1 MSNIYIQEP
10 PTTGKVVMKTT
21 VGDIDLELWTK
32 EAPKACRNFIQL
44 CMESYYNDTI
54 FHRILKGFIA
64 QGGDPTGTGEGGESI
79 YGHPFKDEFHTRLR
93 FCRRGLLA
101 MANAGK
107 DDNGSQ
113 FFFTLGATPELQN
126 KHTIFGKVTGETIY
140 NMLKLEDALVDE
152 NDRPQYP
159 QKILKTEVLNNPFQD
174 IVSRVVS
181 EKKEDSKE
189 KKKNKKTGVKNFKL
203 LSFGEEAEEDEE
215 ESSILNRQ
223 YSSKGKSAHD
233 CLSDPKL
240 SSQSVIEPAEPPS
253 KKIKEDRSS
262 DWESDDDETRTPEEL
277 AALQQEKEAMKERIK
292 NKLKDSKKISQSKPK
307 IENDETKDEN
317 INENA
322 EIEEYYFGKYR
333 DEERKKKAE
342 AIRKEIRDLKRS
354 VQNEKKAKEIEQK
367 QQAEKEG
374 NKSEIMKEYIET
386 QEKYKKAKE
395 QLPRKGKAREDFTMK
410 LFKQFKNKLQNAKE
424 HTKDDM
430 TSSDKKTSKDTED
443 DNPHNESWLTHA
455 LQCEEKAPVLAKDAS
470 TKDDDWFEIYDPRNP
485 LNKRRRGEKSHK
497 SQNNKSSKKDGI
509 RPRDWQPRKSSYKVP
524 FRVMRL
530 CLLGM
535 LLPLAFIVGPLYLR
549 YRVYSEQLYALA
561 ISDQRLIDS
570 KISTV
575 WCQSQMIKVNATFNA
590 YLMSNEPVVEKE
602 AIPISMTRHLI
613 MEDDMKEYWGF
624 YLLHGSS
631 VTVSTCVRWPGASLT
646 IIRGFKNLHECAF
659 IGDDSSEELEEL
671 VEIAKEEGFLDVK
684 STTETVRL
692 SNVPDKMRRAD
703 QDVHFHEDK
712 ILRLNISKSSTHQS
726 SHELDPETMRNIL
739 TQLLAK
745 TEYTKKKQKKNLHH
759 HYEAVFR
766 DIINMDKPV
775 TNGTTHPRNLQDQL
789 QEESISRFDNNK
801 KISENSTKFTPMPSK
816 IPVSFQEEQYN
827 YNESERRNF
836 QQNSTFSLNSRPN
849 STISNKQ
856 MESSMAQ
863 EIVKNQEE
871 SKTKQTNSEEVFQ
884 DVLRKINSFGN
895 RGKQILHKLMD
906 TIDMQ
911 AGAKGAALKQL
922 VNDTMNDK
930 KLSREAKRR
939 RRRDLVLSSPLY
951 QELTE
956 EDEDGDAAI
965 EEDMLHPDGI
975 AEDRGTVNETTLN
988 DRSNSEFWSSFSSS
1002 EERLLECKGLI
1013 LNLPLTP
1020 HRFCTPKHESD
1031 HSTASFAN
1039 TVTYRVP
1046 LNGYYFFVFN
1056 SENEIQP
1063 NYVRVKFDLLKT
1075 VYNTSNPVHACKN
1088 STKECSLPFKIFS
1101 NERTILEL
1109 PLSGNDS
1116 QWNDEYIG
1124 VSVCE
1129 PRTMVYTICVIMV
1142 PLLILCFAFH

>member
-32 EAPKACRNFIQL
+32 EAPKASRNFIQL
-44 CMESYYNDTI
+44 CMEGYYNDTI
-54 FHRILKGFIA
+54 FHRILKSFIA

-174 IVSRVVS
+174 IVPRIVS
-181 EKKEDSKE
+181 EKKEESKE
-189 KKKNKKTGVKNFKL
+189 KKKNKKAGVKNFKL

-223 YSSKGKSAHD
+223 YSGKGKSAHD

-240 SSQSVIEPAEPPS
+240 SSQSVIEPAGPPN

-262 DWESDDDETRTPEEL
+262 DWESDGETRTPEEL
-277 AALQQEKEAMKERIK
+277 VALQQEKEAMKERIK
-292 NKLKDSKKISQSKPK
+292 NKLKDSKKISQSKLK
-307 IENDETKDEN
+307 IENDETKNEN

-322 EIEEYYFGKYR
+322 EIEEYYFGKDR

-354 VQNEKKAKEIEQK
+354 VQNEKKAKEIDQK
-367 QQAEKEG
+367 QQAEEKG

-395 QLPRKGKAREDFTMK
+395 KLPKKGKTREDFTME

-430 TSSDKKTSKDTED
+430 TSSNKKTSKDAED
-443 DNPHNESWLTHA
+443 DDLHDESWLTHA
-455 LQCEEKAPVLAKDAS
+455 LHCEEKVPVLAKDAS

-485 LNKRRRGEKSHK
+485 LNKRRRGEKSYK
-497 SQNNKSSKKDGI
+497 SKDNKSSKKDGI

-570 KISTV
+570 KVSTV
-575 WCQSQMIKVNATFNA
+575 WCQSQVIKVNATFNA

-602 AIPISMTRHLI
+602 AMPISMTRHLI

-671 VEIAKEEGFLDVK
+671 VEIAKEEGLLDVK

-692 SNVPDKMRRAD
+692 SNVPEKMRRAD
-703 QDVHFHEDK
+703 QDVHFYHEDK
-712 ILRLNISKSSTHQS
+712 ILRMNISKSSIHQS
-726 SHELDPETMRNIL
+726 SNELDPETMRNIL

-745 TEYTKKKQKKNLHH
+745 TDYTKKKQKKNLHH

-766 DIINMDKPV
+766 DIINVDKPV
-775 TNGTTHPRNLQDQL
+775 TNGTTHPKNLQDQL

-801 KISENSTKFTPMPSK
+801 KISENSIKFTSMPSK
-816 IPVSFQEEQYN
+816 IPASIQEEQYN
-827 YNESERRNF
+827 YNESEN
-836 QQNSTFSLNSRPN
+836 QNSTFSPNSSPS
-849 STISNKQ
+849 STISISKQ
-856 MESSMAQ
+856 MEPSMAQ
-863 EIVKNQEE
+863 EIVKEQEE

-884 DVLRKINSFGN
+884 DVLRKINSLGD

-975 AEDRGTVNETTLN
+975 AEDRGIVNETTLN

-1075 VYNTSNPVHACKN
+1075 VYNTSNPVHVCKN

-1101 NERTILEL
+1101 NERTVLEL

-1116 QWNDEYIG
+1116 QWNEEYIG